1 MQFDNLWACFVL
13 PSRADRLS
21 RPAGAVEPLTQL
33 EGDIAM
39 SRRLGL
45 LRGRIAGQTVLAVLL
60 LAACCNTAMAGR
72 KTRLFTFEN
81 GIAGTPA
88 PTALNTITGPFKDVP
103 DSVFGAPFDYYD
115 IGPAGIPAGEP
126 LGDWVAA
133 NYDPSP
139 DLTAVGA
146 QPTYV
151 NVSNGSPLDS
161 PAQGSNVG
169 LQFSATGTAMTSQ
182 GFRGTFLSDAG
193 VANNEPSSGSNTST
207 SFAVLSQAWVRPD
220 PAASGTS
227 QVVWAVGSEM
237 GGVRITPGGF
247 WELTALGPPGDATS
261 TRSVSFGDWTH
272 LAVLRTG
279 GAGSLYVNGTVAATA
294 NGFFN
299 AFANEVV
306 LGADAALGEPFSGVV
321 DNFSTVGT
329 AGFGITISTDLDVF
343 ADLGLPQP
351 SGVDGDVDQDGD
363 ADQADYNV
371 WSANA
376 GFNNNFGQGDL
387 TTLIKGDLDQNGKI
401 DFFDFRI
408 ISRHAAANGVTLSA
422 SVPEPAAAVL
432 LAIGATAAWL
442 ARPQRRRKT

>member
-1 MQFDNLWACFVL
+1 
-13 PSRADRLS
+13 
-21 RPAGAVEPLTQL
+21 
-33 EGDIAM
+33 
-39 SRRLGL
+39 
-45 LRGRIAGQTVLAVLL
+45 
-60 LAACCNTAMAGR
+60 
-72 KTRLFTFEN
+72 
-81 GIAGTPA
+81 
-88 PTALNTITGPFKDVP
+88 
-103 DSVFGAPFDYYD
+103 
-115 IGPAGIPAGEP
+115 
-126 LGDWVAA
+126 
-133 NYDPSP
+133 
-139 DLTAVGA
+139 
-146 QPTYV
+146 
-151 NVSNGSPLDS
+151 
-161 PAQGSNVG
+161 
-169 LQFSATGTAMTSQ
+169 
-182 GFRGTFLSDAG
+182 

-247 WELTALGPPGDATS
+247 WELTSLGPPGDATS

-351 SGVDGDVDQDGD
+351 SDVAGDVDQDGD

-387 TTLIKGDLDQNGKI
+387 TTLIKGDLDQNGKV

-408 ISRHAAANGVTLSA
+408 ISRHAAANGVAISA
-422 SVPEPAAAVL
+422 AVPEPAAAVL
-432 LAIGATAAWL
+432 LAIGATAACV
-442 ARPQRRRKT
+442 ARPQRRRNG